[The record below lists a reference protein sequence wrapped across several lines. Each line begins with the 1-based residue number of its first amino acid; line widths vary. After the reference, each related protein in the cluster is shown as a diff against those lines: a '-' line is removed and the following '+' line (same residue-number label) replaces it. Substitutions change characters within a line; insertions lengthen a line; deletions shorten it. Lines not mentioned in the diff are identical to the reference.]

1 MATKKQVP
9 PPTIDQRMLIAA
21 GLLFAFS
28 LGLVVA
34 VAVPGAAL
42 IALMVVL
49 WIVSGALVFIA
60 WDNWR
65 KQYRVWA
72 SRPIRA
78 KQVKKELVQE

>member
-1 MATKKQVP
+1 MATRKQVP
-9 PPTIDQRMLIAA
+9 PPVIDRRMLIAA

-34 VAVPGAAL
+34 VAVPGAI
-42 IALMVVL
+42 IALLIVL
-49 WIVSGALVFIA
+49 WIVSGVLVFLA

-65 KQYRVWA
+65 KEYRAWA

-78 KQVKKELVQE
+78 KQIKREVQG